1 MQAQDLLEHVRSVFV
16 RMTRYPD
23 EVVVADAD
31 LEQDLG
37 IDSVKRGEILATLRA
52 DFGLAEALKATPDEL
67 RTVARVSDFL
77 SRTLAA
83 HSDAAPR
90 ADFAEPG
97 RHANDHAEPGR
108 HANGHA
114 EPGRHANG
122 HVEPARHANG
132 HVEPAR
138 HANGHVEP
146 ARHVNGHVEP
156 ARHANGHAEPARHA
170 NGHAEPAGHASG
182 RAASDG
188 AASGAVQP
196 AGEALRIV
204 VQALADVTR
213 HPIELLVPDA
223 HLEDD
228 LGIDRRRRDEVLALL
243 RQRGALPDALAGALD
258 EARTVGGLARLLG
271 STPPAPSAQLAAAR
285 APAAPAAQRS
295 NPAPGAALAGKTVLV
310 TGSSRGLGRAI
321 AAKLGRAGARV
332 VINSFHS
339 RDDGDAVADEIR
351 GAGGD
356 AVHVWGSVANPA
368 HIDKLF
374 ETIARDVGELHHFV
388 SNASNGRFGPL
399 EQTTPEHWE
408 LAFRTNVIGYHQ
420 CAMRAARL
428 MERHGGGRIV
438 ALSSNGSSRYLEH
451 FGAMGAVKAAV
462 ESLTRALAVE
472 LAPRNVQVNCVSA
485 GPIYGHV
492 TSNYPDHE
500 RILPYW
506 ESRTPGGRLCTEE
519 DVAEAVLLLLS
530 DGARMINGATLTVD
544 GGGSLCI

>member
-1 MQAQDLLEHVRSVFV
+1 MQAHDLLEHVRSVFV

-37 IDSVKRGEILATLRA
+37 IDSVKRGEILATLRT
-52 DFGLAEALKATPDEL
+52 DFGLPDALKATPDEL
-67 RTVARVSDFL
+67 RTVASVSAFL
-77 SRTLAA
+77 SRTIAA
-83 HSDAAPR
+83 RGGAA
-90 ADFAEPG
+90 G
-97 RHANDHAEPGR
+97 
-108 HANGHA
+108 HANGHTA
-114 EPGRHANG
+114 PAAYANGHTAPAAYANGHAAPAGHANG
-122 HVEPARHANG
+122 HPA
-132 HVEPAR
+132 
-138 HANGHVEP
+138 
-146 ARHVNGHVEP
+146 
-156 ARHANGHAEPARHA
+156 
-170 NGHAEPAGHASG
+170 PAGHAH
-182 RAASDG
+182 A
-188 AASGAVQP
+188 
-196 AGEALRIV
+196 I
-204 VQALADVTR
+204 
-213 HPIELLVPDA
+213 
-223 HLEDD
+223 
-228 LGIDRRRRDEVLALL
+228 
-243 RQRGALPDALAGALD
+243 
-258 EARTVGGLARLLG
+258 
-271 STPPAPSAQLAAAR
+271 TPAR
-285 APAAPAAQRS
+285 APAAIAAQRPM
-295 NPAPGAALAGKTVLV
+295 PAPGAGLAGKTVLV

-321 AAKLGRAGARV
+321 ATKLGRAGARV
-332 VINSFHS
+332 VVNSFHS
-339 RDDGDAVADEIR
+339 RDDGEAVADEIR

-368 HIDKLF
+368 HIDRLF
-374 ETIARDVGELHHFV
+374 EDIARDVGELHHLV
-388 SNASNGRFGPL
+388 NNASNGRFGPL

-408 LAFRTNVIGYHQ
+408 LAFRTNVIGYHL
-420 CAMRAARL
+420 CALRAARL

-519 DVAEAVLLLLS
+519 DVADAVLLLLS
-530 DGARMINGATLTVD
+530 DGARMVNGATLTVD

>member
-1 MQAQDLLEHVRSVFV
+1 MQSHDLLEHVRSVFV

-52 DFGLAEALKATPDEL
+52 DFGLPDALKATPDEL
-67 RTVARVSDFL
+67 RTVASVSDFL
-77 SRTLAA
+77 TRTIAA
-83 HSDAAPR
+83 RPGAAPR
-90 ADFAEPG
+90 SGDAG
-97 RHANDHAEPGR
+97 GGGHAEAAR
-108 HANGHA
+108 HANGHGEA
-114 EPGRHANG
+114 AGHAGHANGHGEPAGYANGHGEASRHANG
-122 HVEPARHANG
+122 HVEPARYANGHVEAAGYANGHAEPAGYANGHAEPAGYANG

-138 HANGHVEP
+138 YANGHAEPAGYANGHAEP
-146 ARHVNGHVEP
+146 ARYANGHAEP
-156 ARHANGHAEPARHA
+156 AVYANGHAEPARHA
-170 NGHAEPAGHASG
+170 SGHAEPARHAGGHA
-182 RAASDG
+182 A
-188 AASGAVQP
+188 
-196 AGEALRIV
+196 
-204 VQALADVTR
+204 
-213 HPIELLVPDA
+213 
-223 HLEDD
+223 
-228 LGIDRRRRDEVLALL
+228 
-243 RQRGALPDALAGALD
+243 
-258 EARTVGGLARLLG
+258 TV
-271 STPPAPSAQLAAAR
+271 AR
-285 APAAPAAQRS
+285 APAAPAPRR
-295 NPAPGAALAGKTVLV
+295 PAPAARAALAGKTVLV

-321 AAKLGRAGARV
+321 ATKLGRAGARV
-332 VINSFHS
+332 VVNSFHS
-339 RDDGDAVADEIR
+339 RDDGEEVADEICA
-351 GAGGD
+351 AGGD
-356 AVHVWGSVANPA
+356 AVHVWGSVANVA
-368 HIDKLF
+368 HLDKLF
-374 ETIARDVGELHHFV
+374 ETIERDVGELHHFV

-420 CAMRAARL
+420 CALRAARL
-428 MERHGGGRIV
+428 MERRGGGRIV

-519 DVAEAVLLLLS
+519 DVADAVLLLLS

>member
-1 MQAQDLLEHVRSVFV
+1 MQAHDLLEHVRSVFV

-37 IDSVKRGEILATLRA
+37 IDSVKRGEILATLRT
-52 DFGLAEALKATPDEL
+52 DFGLPDALKATPDEL
-67 RTVARVSDFL
+67 RTVASVSAFL
-77 SRTLAA
+77 SRTIAA
-83 HSDAAPR
+83 RGGAA
-90 ADFAEPG
+90 G
-97 RHANDHAEPGR
+97 
-108 HANGHA
+108 HANGHTA
-114 EPGRHANG
+114 PAAYANGHTAPAAYANGHAAPAGHANG
-122 HVEPARHANG
+122 HPA
-132 HVEPAR
+132 
-138 HANGHVEP
+138 
-146 ARHVNGHVEP
+146 
-156 ARHANGHAEPARHA
+156 
-170 NGHAEPAGHASG
+170 PAGHAH
-182 RAASDG
+182 A
-188 AASGAVQP
+188 
-196 AGEALRIV
+196 I
-204 VQALADVTR
+204 
-213 HPIELLVPDA
+213 
-223 HLEDD
+223 
-228 LGIDRRRRDEVLALL
+228 
-243 RQRGALPDALAGALD
+243 
-258 EARTVGGLARLLG
+258 
-271 STPPAPSAQLAAAR
+271 TPAR
-285 APAAPAAQRS
+285 APAAIAAQRPT
-295 NPAPGAALAGKTVLV
+295 PAPVAGLAGKTVLV

-321 AAKLGRAGARV
+321 ATKLGRAGARV
-332 VINSFHS
+332 VVNSFHS
-339 RDDGDAVADEIR
+339 RDDGEAVADEIR

-368 HIDKLF
+368 HIDRLF
-374 ETIARDVGELHHFV
+374 EDIARDVGELHHLV
-388 SNASNGRFGPL
+388 NNASNGRFGPL

-408 LAFRTNVIGYHQ
+408 LAFRTNVIGYHL
-420 CAMRAARL
+420 CALRAARL

-519 DVAEAVLLLLS
+519 DVADAVLLLLS
-530 DGARMINGATLTVD
+530 DGARMVNGATLTVD

>member
-1 MQAQDLLEHVRSVFV
+1 MQSHDLLDHVRSVFV

-23 EVVVADAD
+23 AVVVADAD

-52 DFGLAEALKATPDEL
+52 DFGLPNALKAAPDEL
-67 RTVARVSDFL
+67 RTVARVSEFL
-77 SRTLAA
+77 SRTIAA
-83 HSDAAPR
+83 S
-90 ADFAEPG
+90 AEAG
-97 RHANDHAEPGR
+97 EHAHGHVETGNHANGHVEARAHANGHIEAGGHANGHVEAGGHANGHIEAGGHANGHIEAGGHANGHVEAGR

-114 EPGRHANG
+114 
-122 HVEPARHANG
+122 
-132 HVEPAR
+132 
-138 HANGHVEP
+138 
-146 ARHVNGHVEP
+146 
-156 ARHANGHAEPARHA
+156 
-170 NGHAEPAGHASG
+170 
-182 RAASDG
+182 
-188 AASGAVQP
+188 
-196 AGEALRIV
+196 GEALHVV
-204 VQALADVTR
+204 VQALADATR
-213 HPIELLVPDA
+213 HPVDLLVPDA
-223 HLEDD
+223 RLEED
-228 LGIDRRRRDEVLALL
+228 LGVDRRRRDELRALL
-243 RQRGALPDALAGALD
+243 WQRGAQPGALEVALD
-258 EARTVGGLARLLG
+258 EARTVGDLARLVE
-271 STPPAPSAQLAAAR
+271 SAPPAQVTAAR
-285 APAAPAAQRS
+285 APAASAAQRAL
-295 NPAPGAALAGKTVLV
+295 PAPGVALAGKTVLV

-332 VINSFHS
+332 VVNSFHS
-339 RDDGDAVADEIR
+339 RDDGEAVADEIR

-368 HIDKLF
+368 HIDRLF
-374 ETIARDVGELHHFV
+374 DAIARDVGELDHFV

-408 LAFRTNVIGYHQ
+408 LAFRTNVIGYHL

-506 ESRTPGGRLCTEE
+506 ESRTPGGRLCTED

-530 DGARMINGATLTVD
+530 DGARRINGATLTVD

>member
-52 DFGLAEALKATPDEL
+52 DFGLPEALKATPDEL
-67 RTVARVSDFL
+67 RTVASVSAFL
-77 SRTLAA
+77 SRTIAA
-83 HSDAAPR
+83 RGGHADGHAAAP
-90 ADFAEPG
+90 AGYANG
-97 RHANDHAEPGR
+97 HQHAAPAGYANGHEHAAPAG
-108 HANGHA
+108 HANGHQHA
-114 EPGRHANG
+114 APAGYANG
-122 HVEPARHANG
+122 HQHAAPAAYANG
-132 HVEPAR
+132 HHTPPAGY
-138 HANGHVEP
+138 ANGHHTPP
-146 ARHVNGHVEP
+146 AGY
-156 ARHANGHAEPARHA
+156 ANGHHTSPAGYA
-170 NGHAEPAGHASG
+170 NGHHTSPAGYA
-182 RAASDG
+182 DG
-188 AASGAVQP
+188 HHTSP
-196 AGEALRIV
+196 AGY
-204 VQALADVTR
+204 ADGHHTS
-213 HPIELLVPDA
+213 P
-223 HLEDD
+223 
-228 LGIDRRRRDEVLALL
+228 
-243 RQRGALPDALAGALD
+243 AGYANGP
-258 EARTVGGLARLLG
+258 AI
-271 STPPAPSAQLAAAR
+271 TPAR
-285 APAAPAAQRS
+285 APAALAAQRPT
-295 NPAPGAALAGKTVLV
+295 PALGAALAGKTVLV

-321 AAKLGRAGARV
+321 ATKLGRAGARV
-332 VINSFHS
+332 VVNSFHS
-339 RDDGDAVADEIR
+339 RDDGEAIADEIR

-368 HIDKLF
+368 HIDRLF
-374 ETIARDVGELHHFV
+374 EEIARDVGELHHFV

-408 LAFRTNVIGYHQ
+408 LAFRTNVIGYHL
-420 CAMRAARL
+420 CALRAARL

-519 DVAEAVLLLLS
+519 DVADAVLLLLS
-530 DGARMINGATLTVD
+530 DGARRINGATLTVD

>member
-1 MQAQDLLEHVRSVFV
+1 MQSHDLLEHVRSVFV

-52 DFGLAEALKATPDEL
+52 DFGLPDALKATPDEL
-67 RTVARVSDFL
+67 RTVASVSDFL
-77 SRTLAA
+77 SRTIAA
-83 HSDAAPR
+83 RPDAAPR
-90 ADFAEPG
+90 SGDAG
-97 RHANDHAEPGR
+97 GGGHAEVGR
-108 HANGHA
+108 HANGHGEA
-114 EPGRHANG
+114 ARHAGYANG
-122 HVEPARHANG
+122 HGEAVGYANG
-132 HVEPAR
+132 HAEAPR
-138 HANGHVEP
+138 YANGHAEP
-146 ARHVNGHVEP
+146 VDYANGHAE
-156 ARHANGHAEPARHA
+156 ASRHANGHAAA
-170 NGHAEPAGHASG
+170 AGHASG
-182 RAASDG
+182 H
-188 AASGAVQP
+188 AV
-196 AGEALRIV
+196 
-204 VQALADVTR
+204 T
-213 HPIELLVPDA
+213 
-223 HLEDD
+223 
-228 LGIDRRRRDEVLALL
+228 
-243 RQRGALPDALAGALD
+243 
-258 EARTVGGLARLLG
+258 
-271 STPPAPSAQLAAAR
+271 AAR
-285 APAAPAAQRS
+285 APAAPAPRR
-295 NPAPGAALAGKTVLV
+295 PAPAARAALAGKTVLV

-321 AAKLGRAGARV
+321 ATKLGRAGARV
-332 VINSFHS
+332 VVNSFHS
-339 RDDGDAVADEIR
+339 RDDGEEVADEICA
-351 GAGGD
+351 AGGD
-356 AVHVWGSVANPA
+356 AVHVWGSVANVA

-374 ETIARDVGELHHFV
+374 ETIERDVGELHHFV

-420 CAMRAARL
+420 CALRAARL
-428 MERHGGGRIV
+428 MERRGGGRIV
-438 ALSSNGSSRYLEH
+438 ALSSNGSARYLEH

-519 DVAEAVLLLLS
+519 DVADAVLLLLS

>member
-1 MQAQDLLEHVRSVFV
+1 MQAHDLLEQVRSVFV

-52 DFGLAEALKATPDEL
+52 DFGLPEALKATPDEL
-67 RTVARVSDFL
+67 RTVASVSAFL
-77 SRTLAA
+77 ARTIAA
-83 HSDAAPR
+83 R
-90 ADFAEPG
+90 ADG
-97 RHANDHAEPGR
+97 G
-108 HANGHA
+108 
-114 EPGRHANG
+114 
-122 HVEPARHANG
+122 
-132 HVEPAR
+132 
-138 HANGHVEP
+138 
-146 ARHVNGHVEP
+146 
-156 ARHANGHAEPARHA
+156 RHA
-170 NGHAEPAGHASG
+170 NGHAEPAGYANGHAEPAGYANGHAEPAGYANGHAEPARYSNG
-182 RAASDG
+182 HA
-188 AASGAVQP
+188 QP
-196 AGEALRIV
+196 AGYANGHAE
-204 VQALADVTR
+204 
-213 HPIELLVPDA
+213 P
-223 HLEDD
+223 
-228 LGIDRRRRDEVLALL
+228 
-243 RQRGALPDALAGALD
+243 
-258 EARTVGGLARLLG
+258 ARYTSGHAV
-271 STPPAPSAQLAAAR
+271 
-285 APAAPAAQRS
+285 APAALAAQRPT
-295 NPAPGAALAGKTVLV
+295 PAPAAALAGKTILV

-321 AAKLGRAGARV
+321 ATRLGRAGARV
-332 VINSFHS
+332 VVNSFHS
-339 RDDGDAVADEIR
+339 RDDGEAVADEIR

-368 HIDKLF
+368 HVDRLF
-374 ETIARDVGELHHFV
+374 DEIARDVGGLHHFV

-408 LAFRTNVIGYHQ
+408 LAFRTNVIGYHL
-420 CAMRAARL
+420 CALRAARL

-519 DVAEAVLLLLS
+519 DVADAVLLLLS

>member
-1 MQAQDLLEHVRSVFV
+1 MQSHDLLEHVRSVFV

-52 DFGLAEALKATPDEL
+52 DFGLPDALKATPDEL
-67 RTVARVSDFL
+67 RTVASVSDFL
-77 SRTLAA
+77 SRTIAA
-83 HSDAAPR
+83 RPGAAPR
-90 ADFAEPG
+90 SGDAGGGGHAEAA
-97 RHANDHAEPGR
+97 RHANGHGEASRHANGHAEASR

-114 EPGRHANG
+114 EPASYANGHAEAPRYANGHAEASRHANG
-122 HVEPARHANG
+122 HAEPASYANG
-132 HVEPAR
+132 HL
-138 HANGHVEP
+138 
-146 ARHVNGHVEP
+146 EP
-156 ARHANGHAEPARHA
+156 ARHANGHAAA
-170 NGHAEPAGHASG
+170 AGHASG
-182 RAASDG
+182 H
-188 AASGAVQP
+188 AV
-196 AGEALRIV
+196 
-204 VQALADVTR
+204 
-213 HPIELLVPDA
+213 
-223 HLEDD
+223 
-228 LGIDRRRRDEVLALL
+228 
-243 RQRGALPDALAGALD
+243 
-258 EARTVGGLARLLG
+258 
-271 STPPAPSAQLAAAR
+271 AAAR
-285 APAAPAAQRS
+285 APAAPASRR
-295 NPAPGAALAGKTVLV
+295 PAPAARAALAGKTVLV

-321 AAKLGRAGARV
+321 ATKLGRAGARV
-332 VINSFHS
+332 VVNSFHS
-339 RDDGDAVADEIR
+339 RDDGEEVADEICA
-351 GAGGD
+351 AGGD
-356 AVHVWGSVANPA
+356 AVHVWGSVANVA
-368 HIDKLF
+368 HIEKLF
-374 ETIARDVGELHHFV
+374 ETIERDVGELHHFV

-420 CAMRAARL
+420 CALRAARL
-428 MERHGGGRIV
+428 MERRGGGRIV

-519 DVAEAVLLLLS
+519 DVADAVLLLLS

>member
-1 MQAQDLLEHVRSVFV
+1 MQSHDLLEHVRSVFV

-52 DFGLAEALKATPDEL
+52 DFGLPDALKATPDEL
-67 RTVARVSDFL
+67 RTVASVSDFL
-77 SRTLAA
+77 SRTIAA
-83 HSDAAPR
+83 RPGAVPRSGDAGGGGH
-90 ADFAEPG
+90 AEAA
-97 RHANDHAEPGR
+97 RHASGHGEADRHAGY
-108 HANGHA
+108 ANGHGEA
-114 EPGRHANG
+114 AGY
-122 HVEPARHANG
+122 
-132 HVEPAR
+132 
-138 HANGHVEP
+138 
-146 ARHVNGHVEP
+146 
-156 ARHANGHAEPARHA
+156 ANGHAEPARHA
-170 NGHAEPAGHASG
+170 SGHAEPAGYANGHAEAPRYANGHAEASRHANGHLEPARQANGHAAAAGHASG
-182 RAASDG
+182 H
-188 AASGAVQP
+188 AV
-196 AGEALRIV
+196 
-204 VQALADVTR
+204 
-213 HPIELLVPDA
+213 
-223 HLEDD
+223 
-228 LGIDRRRRDEVLALL
+228 
-243 RQRGALPDALAGALD
+243 
-258 EARTVGGLARLLG
+258 
-271 STPPAPSAQLAAAR
+271 AAAR
-285 APAAPAAQRS
+285 APAAPAPRR
-295 NPAPGAALAGKTVLV
+295 PAPAARAALAGKTVLV

-321 AAKLGRAGARV
+321 ATKLGRAGARV
-332 VINSFHS
+332 VVNSFHS
-339 RDDGDAVADEIR
+339 RDDGEEVADEICA
-351 GAGGD
+351 AGGD
-356 AVHVWGSVANPA
+356 AVHVWGSVANVA
-368 HIDKLF
+368 HIEKLF
-374 ETIARDVGELHHFV
+374 ETIERDVGELHHFV

-420 CAMRAARL
+420 CALRAARL
-428 MERHGGGRIV
+428 MERRGGGRIV

-519 DVAEAVLLLLS
+519 DVADAVLLLLS

>member
-52 DFGLAEALKATPDEL
+52 DFGLSEALKAKPDEL

-83 HSDAAPR
+83 HSDAAPW
-90 ADFAEPG
+90 ADVAGGG
-97 RHANDHAEPGR
+97 RHGNGHAGLAG

-114 EPGRHANG
+114 GLAG
-122 HVEPARHANG
+122 
-132 HVEPAR
+132 
-138 HANGHVEP
+138 
-146 ARHVNGHVEP
+146 
-156 ARHANGHAEPARHA
+156 HANGHAQPAGHV
-170 NGHAEPAGHASG
+170 NGHAAG
-182 RAASDG
+182 DG
-188 AASGAVQP
+188 AASSAAQP
-196 AGEALRIV
+196 AGLTARPSPESAGEALRVV

-213 HPIELLVPDA
+213 HPVELLVPDA
-223 HLEDD
+223 RLEED
-228 LGIDRRRRDEVLALL
+228 LGIDRRRRDEVHALL

-271 STPPAPSAQLAAAR
+271 ATPPAPPAQVAAAR
-285 APAAPAAQRS
+285 APAAPVAQRA
-295 NPAPGAALAGKTVLV
+295 NPAPLAALAGKTVLV

-321 AAKLGRAGARV
+321 ATQLGRAGARV

-368 HIDKLF
+368 HVDKLF
-374 ETIARDVGELHHFV
+374 EAIAREVGELHHFV

-462 ESLTRALAVE
+462 ESLSRALAVE
-472 LAPRNVQVNCVSA
+472 LAPRNVQVNCISA

>member
-1 MQAQDLLEHVRSVFV
+1 MQSHDLLDHVRSVFV

-52 DFGLAEALKATPDEL
+52 DFGLPNALKAAPDEL
-67 RTVARVSDFL
+67 RTVARVSEFL
-77 SRTLAA
+77 SRTIAA
-83 HSDAAPR
+83 S
-90 ADFAEPG
+90 AEAG
-97 RHANDHAEPGR
+97 EHAKGHVETGN
-108 HANGHA
+108 HANGHVEAGAHADGHVEA
-114 EPGRHANG
+114 EGRANGHVEAAKHANGHVDAGRHANG
-122 HVEPARHANG
+122 HVEGGRY
-132 HVEPAR
+132 
-138 HANGHVEP
+138 
-146 ARHVNGHVEP
+146 
-156 ARHANGHAEPARHA
+156 ANGHA
-170 NGHAEPAGHASG
+170 
-182 RAASDG
+182 
-188 AASGAVQP
+188 
-196 AGEALRIV
+196 GESLHVV
-204 VQALADVTR
+204 VQALADATR
-213 HPIELLVPDA
+213 HPVDLLVPDA
-223 HLEDD
+223 RLEED
-228 LGIDRRRRDEVLALL
+228 LGVDRRRRDELRALL
-243 RQRGALPDALAGALD
+243 WQRGAQPGVLEVALD
-258 EARTVGGLARLLG
+258 EARTVGDLARLVE
-271 STPPAPSAQLAAAR
+271 SAPPAQVAAAR
-285 APAAPAAQRS
+285 APAAPAAPAAQRAL
-295 NPAPGAALAGKTVLV
+295 PAPGVALAGKTVLV

-332 VINSFHS
+332 VVNSFHS
-339 RDDGDAVADEIR
+339 RDDGETVADEIR

-368 HIDKLF
+368 HIDRLF
-374 ETIARDVGELHHFV
+374 DAIARDVGELDHFV

-408 LAFRTNVIGYHQ
+408 LAFRTNVIGYHL

-428 MERHGGGRIV
+428 MERNGGGRIV

-472 LAPRNVQVNCVSA
+472 LAPRNVQVNCISA

-506 ESRTPGGRLCTEE
+506 ESRTPGGRLCTED

-530 DGARMINGATLTVD
+530 DGARRINGATLTVD

>member
-23 EVVVADAD
+23 EVVVPDAD

-52 DFGLAEALKATPDEL
+52 DFGLSDALKATPDEL

-77 SRTLAA
+77 SRTLTAR
-83 HSDAAPR
+83 SDVAPW
-90 ADFAEPG
+90 ADVAG
-97 RHANDHAEPGR
+97 GGW

-114 EPGRHANG
+114 EPAGQVGGHA
-122 HVEPARHANG
+122 EPAG
-132 HVEPAR
+132 QV
-138 HANGHVEP
+138 G
-146 ARHVNGHVEP
+146 
-156 ARHANGHAEPARHA
+156 GHAEPARHA
-170 NGHAEPAGHASG
+170 NGHAEPAGRASG
-182 RAASDG
+182 HAAPASGPAASNG
-188 AASGAVQP
+188 AASAAAA
-196 AGEALRIV
+196 AGEALRAV
-204 VQALADVTR
+204 VEALADATR
-213 HPIELLVPDA
+213 HPAELLVPDA
-223 HLEDD
+223 RLEED
-228 LGIDRRRRDEVLALL
+228 LGIDRRRRDEVRALL
-243 RQRGALPDALAGALD
+243 RQRGALPDGLAGALD
-258 EARTVGGLARLLG
+258 EARTVGDLARLLG
-271 STPPAPSAQLAAAR
+271 APPPAQAAAAR
-285 APAAPAAQRS
+285 APAAPAAQRAT
-295 NPAPGAALAGKTVLV
+295 PAPGASLAGKTILV

-332 VINSFHS
+332 VVNSFHS

-368 HIDKLF
+368 HVDKLF
-374 ETIARDVGELHHFV
+374 EAIARDVGELHHFV

-420 CAMRAARL
+420 CALRAARL

-519 DVAEAVLLLLS
+519 DVADAVLLLLS

>member
-1 MQAQDLLEHVRSVFV
+1 MQSHDLLDHVRSVFV

-52 DFGLAEALKATPDEL
+52 DFGLPNALKAAPDEL
-67 RTVARVSDFL
+67 RTVARVSELL
-77 SRTLAA
+77 SRTIAA
-83 HSDAAPR
+83 S
-90 ADFAEPG
+90 AEAG
-97 RHANDHAEPGR
+97 EHAKGHVETGS
-108 HANGHA
+108 HANGHVEAGAHAKGHVETGSHANGHVEAGAHANGHVEA
-114 EPGRHANG
+114 EGRANGHVGAAKHANGHVEAGGHANGHVEAGRHANG
-122 HVEPARHANG
+122 HVEAG
-132 HVEPAR
+132 
-138 HANGHVEP
+138 
-146 ARHVNGHVEP
+146 
-156 ARHANGHAEPARHA
+156 RHANGHA
-170 NGHAEPAGHASG
+170 
-182 RAASDG
+182 
-188 AASGAVQP
+188 
-196 AGEALRIV
+196 GEALHVV
-204 VQALADVTR
+204 VQALADATR
-213 HPIELLVPDA
+213 HPVDLLVPDA
-223 HLEDD
+223 RLEED
-228 LGIDRRRRDEVLALL
+228 LGVDRRRRDELRALL
-243 RQRGALPDALAGALD
+243 WQRGAQPGALEVALD
-258 EARTVGGLARLLG
+258 EARTVGDLARLVE
-271 STPPAPSAQLAAAR
+271 SAPPAQVTAAR
-285 APAAPAAQRS
+285 APAASAAQRAL
-295 NPAPGAALAGKTVLV
+295 PAPGVALAGKTVLV

-332 VINSFHS
+332 VVNSFHS
-339 RDDGDAVADEIR
+339 RDDGEAVADEIR

-368 HIDKLF
+368 HIDRLF
-374 ETIARDVGELHHFV
+374 DAIARDVGELDHFV

-408 LAFRTNVIGYHQ
+408 LAFRTNVIGYHL

-506 ESRTPGGRLCTEE
+506 ESRTPGGRLCTED

-530 DGARMINGATLTVD
+530 DGARRINGATLTVD
-544 GGGSLCI
+544 GGGSLCV

>member
-23 EVVVADAD
+23 EVVVPDAD

-52 DFGLAEALKATPDEL
+52 DFGLSDALKATPDEL

-77 SRTLAA
+77 SRTLTAR
-83 HSDAAPR
+83 SDVAPW
-90 ADFAEPG
+90 ADVAG
-97 RHANDHAEPGR
+97 G
-108 HANGHA
+108 GW
-114 EPGRHANG
+114 
-122 HVEPARHANG
+122 
-132 HVEPAR
+132 
-138 HANGHVEP
+138 
-146 ARHVNGHVEP
+146 
-156 ARHANGHAEPARHA
+156 HA
-170 NGHAEPAGHASG
+170 NGHAEPAGQVGGHVEPAGWANGHAEPAGQVGGLAEPVERAKGYAEPAGQVGGHAEPAERASG
-182 RAASDG
+182 HAAPVGRANGHAAPASGSTASNG
-188 AASGAVQP
+188 AASAAA
-196 AGEALRIV
+196 AGEALRAV
-204 VQALADVTR
+204 VQALADATR
-213 HPIELLVPDA
+213 HPAELLVPEA
-223 HLEDD
+223 RLEED
-228 LGIDRRRRDEVLALL
+228 LGIDRRRRDEVRALL
-243 RQRGALPDALAGALD
+243 RQRGALPDGLAGALD
-258 EARTVGGLARLLG
+258 EARTVGDLARLLG
-271 STPPAPSAQLAAAR
+271 APPPAQAAAAR
-285 APAAPAAQRS
+285 APAAPAARRAT
-295 NPAPGAALAGKTVLV
+295 PAPGAALAGKTILV

-321 AAKLGRAGARV
+321 ATKLGRAGARV
-332 VINSFHS
+332 VVNSFHS

-368 HIDKLF
+368 HVDKLF
-374 ETIARDVGELHHFV
+374 EAIARDVGELHHFV

-420 CAMRAARL
+420 CALRAARL
-428 MERHGGGRIV
+428 MERRGGGRIV

-519 DVAEAVLLLLS
+519 DVADAVLLLLS

>member
-1 MQAQDLLEHVRSVFV
+1 MQSHDLLEHVRSVFV

-52 DFGLAEALKATPDEL
+52 DFGLPDALKATPDEL
-67 RTVARVSDFL
+67 RTVASVSDFL
-77 SRTLAA
+77 SRTIAA
-83 HSDAAPR
+83 RPGAAPR
-90 ADFAEPG
+90 NGDAGGGGHANGHAEAA
-97 RHANDHAEPGR
+97 RHAGYANGHAEPAR

-114 EPGRHANG
+114 
-122 HVEPARHANG
+122 EPARHANG

-138 HANGHVEP
+138 HANGHAEP
-146 ARHVNGHVEP
+146 AGYASGHVEP
-156 ARHANGHAEPARHA
+156 ARHANGHAEPAGYANGHVEPARHA
-170 NGHAEPAGHASG
+170 NGHASAASHANGHA
-182 RAASDG
+182 AT
-188 AASGAVQP
+188 V
-196 AGEALRIV
+196 
-204 VQALADVTR
+204 
-213 HPIELLVPDA
+213 
-223 HLEDD
+223 
-228 LGIDRRRRDEVLALL
+228 
-243 RQRGALPDALAGALD
+243 
-258 EARTVGGLARLLG
+258 ART
-271 STPPAPSAQLAAAR
+271 
-285 APAAPAAQRS
+285 PAAPAPRR
-295 NPAPGAALAGKTVLV
+295 PAPAARAALAGKTVLV

-321 AAKLGRAGARV
+321 ATKLGRAGARV
-332 VINSFHS
+332 VVNSFHS
-339 RDDGDAVADEIR
+339 RDDGEAVADEICA
-351 GAGGD
+351 AGGD
-356 AVHVWGSVANPA
+356 AVHVWGSVANVA

-374 ETIARDVGELHHFV
+374 ETIERDVGELHHFV

-420 CAMRAARL
+420 CALRAARL
-428 MERHGGGRIV
+428 MERRGGGRIV
-438 ALSSNGSSRYLEH
+438 ALSSNGSARYLEH

-462 ESLTRALAVE
+462 ESLTRGLAVE

-519 DVAEAVLLLLS
+519 DVADAVLLLLS

>member
-1 MQAQDLLEHVRSVFV
+1 MQSHDLLEHVRSVFV

-52 DFGLAEALKATPDEL
+52 DFGLPDALKATPDEL
-67 RTVARVSDFL
+67 RTVASVSDFL
-77 SRTLAA
+77 SRTISARPG
-83 HSDAAPR
+83 AAPR
-90 ADFAEPG
+90 NGDAGGGGRAEAAG
-97 RHANDHAEPGR
+97 HANGHGEAARHAGYANGHGEAAGYANGHVEPAR
-108 HANGHA
+108 YANGHA
-114 EPGRHANG
+114 EPARYANG
-122 HVEPARHANG
+122 HVEPARHS
-132 HVEPAR
+132 
-138 HANGHVEP
+138 
-146 ARHVNGHVEP
+146 
-156 ARHANGHAEPARHA
+156 NGHAEPARYA
-170 NGHAEPAGHASG
+170 NGHAESA
-182 RAASDG
+182 
-188 AASGAVQP
+188 
-196 AGEALRIV
+196 
-204 VQALADVTR
+204 R
-213 HPIELLVPDA
+213 H
-223 HLEDD
+223 
-228 LGIDRRRRDEVLALL
+228 
-243 RQRGALPDALAGALD
+243 
-258 EARTVGGLARLLG
+258 
-271 STPPAPSAQLAAAR
+271 
-285 APAAPAAQRS
+285 APAAR
-295 NPAPGAALAGKTVLV
+295 AALAGKTVLV

-321 AAKLGRAGARV
+321 ATKLGRAGARV
-332 VINSFHS
+332 VVNSFHS
-339 RDDGDAVADEIR
+339 RDDGEAVADEICA
-351 GAGGD
+351 AGGD
-356 AVHVWGSVANPA
+356 AVHVWGSVANVA

-374 ETIARDVGELHHFV
+374 ETIERDVGELHHFV

-420 CAMRAARL
+420 CALRAARL
-428 MERHGGGRIV
+428 MERRGGGRIV

-492 TSNYPDHE
+492 TSNYPDHD

-519 DVAEAVLLLLS
+519 DVADAVLLLLS

>member
-23 EVVVADAD
+23 EVVVPDAD

-52 DFGLAEALKATPDEL
+52 DFGLSDALKATPDEL
-67 RTVARVSDFL
+67 RTVARVSDLL
-77 SRTLAA
+77 SRTLTAR
-83 HSDAAPR
+83 SDVAPW
-90 ADFAEPG
+90 ADVAG
-97 RHANDHAEPGR
+97 G
-108 HANGHA
+108 GW
-114 EPGRHANG
+114 HANG
-122 HVEPARHANG
+122 HVEPAGQIGG
-132 HVEPAR
+132 HVEPAGR
-138 HANGHVEP
+138 
-146 ARHVNGHVEP
+146 
-156 ARHANGHAEPARHA
+156 A
-170 NGHAEPAGHASG
+170 NGHAEPAGQVGGLAEPAGRANGHAEPAGQVGGLAEPAGRANRHAEPASG
-182 RAASDG
+182 STASNG
-188 AASGAVQP
+188 AASAVA
-196 AGEALRIV
+196 AGEALRAV
-204 VQALADVTR
+204 VQALSDATR
-213 HPIELLVPDA
+213 HPAELLVPDA
-223 HLEDD
+223 RLEED
-228 LGIDRRRRDEVLALL
+228 LGIDRRRRDEVRTLL
-243 RQRGALPDALAGALD
+243 RQRGALPDGLAGALD
-258 EARTVGGLARLLG
+258 EARTVGDLARLLG
-271 STPPAPSAQLAAAR
+271 APPPAQAASAR
-285 APAAPAAQRS
+285 APAAPAARRAT
-295 NPAPGAALAGKTVLV
+295 PAPGAALAGKTILV

-321 AAKLGRAGARV
+321 ATKLGRAGARV
-332 VINSFHS
+332 VVNSFHS

-368 HIDKLF
+368 HVDKLF
-374 ETIARDVGELHHFV
+374 EAIARDVGELHHFV

-420 CAMRAARL
+420 CALRAARL

-519 DVAEAVLLLLS
+519 DVANAVLLLLS

>member
-23 EVVVADAD
+23 EVVVPDAD

-52 DFGLAEALKATPDEL
+52 DFGLSDALKAAPDEL

-83 HSDAAPR
+83 RSDAAPW
-90 ADFAEPG
+90 ADVAG
-97 RHANDHAEPGR
+97 G
-108 HANGHA
+108 GW
-114 EPGRHANG
+114 
-122 HVEPARHANG
+122 
-132 HVEPAR
+132 
-138 HANGHVEP
+138 
-146 ARHVNGHVEP
+146 
-156 ARHANGHAEPARHA
+156 HA
-170 NGHAEPAGHASG
+170 NGHAEPAGQVGGLAEPAGWANGHAEPAGQVGGLAEPAGWANGHAEPAGQVGGLAEPAGRANGHAAPASG
-182 RAASDG
+182 PTASNG
-188 AASGAVQP
+188 AASAA
-196 AGEALRIV
+196 AGEALHAV
-204 VQALADVTR
+204 VEALADATR
-213 HPIELLVPDA
+213 HPVELLVADA
-223 HLEDD
+223 RLEED
-228 LGIDRRRRDEVLALL
+228 LGIDRRRRDEVRALL
-243 RQRGALPDALAGALD
+243 RRRGALPDGLAGALD
-258 EARTVGGLARLLG
+258 QARTVGDLARLLG
-271 STPPAPSAQLAAAR
+271 GAPPAPAVAAR
-285 APAAPAAQRS
+285 APAAPAARRAA
-295 NPAPGAALAGKTVLV
+295 PAPEAALAGKTILV

-321 AAKLGRAGARV
+321 ATKLGRAGARV
-332 VINSFHS
+332 VVNSFHS

-368 HIDKLF
+368 HVDKLF
-374 ETIARDVGELHHFV
+374 EAIARDVGELHHFV

-420 CAMRAARL
+420 CALRAARL

-472 LAPRNVQVNCVSA
+472 LAPRHVQVNCVSA

-519 DVAEAVLLLLS
+519 DVADAVLLLLS

>member
-23 EVVVADAD
+23 EVVVPDAD

-52 DFGLAEALKATPDEL
+52 DFGLSDALKATPDEL

-77 SRTLAA
+77 SRTLTAR
-83 HSDAAPR
+83 SDVAPW
-90 ADFAEPG
+90 ADVAG
-97 RHANDHAEPGR
+97 G
-108 HANGHA
+108 GW
-114 EPGRHANG
+114 HANG
-122 HVEPARHANG
+122 HVEPGGR
-132 HVEPAR
+132 
-138 HANGHVEP
+138 
-146 ARHVNGHVEP
+146 
-156 ARHANGHAEPARHA
+156 A
-170 NGHAEPAGHASG
+170 NGHAEPAGQVGGHAEPAGWANGHAEPAGQVGGHAEPAGRANGHAEPAGQVGGHAEPAGRADRHAAPASG
-182 RAASDG
+182 PTTSNG
-188 AASGAVQP
+188 AASAAARP
-196 AGEALRIV
+196 AAAGEALRAV
-204 VQALADVTR
+204 VEALADATR
-213 HPIELLVPDA
+213 HPADLLVPDA
-223 HLEDD
+223 RLEED
-228 LGIDRRRRDEVLALL
+228 LGIDRRRRDEVRALL
-243 RQRGALPDALAGALD
+243 RRRGALPDGLAGALD
-258 EARTVGGLARLLG
+258 EARTVGDLARLLG
-271 STPPAPSAQLAAAR
+271 APPPAQAAAAR
-285 APAAPAAQRS
+285 APAAPAAERAT
-295 NPAPGAALAGKTVLV
+295 PAPGAALAGKTILV

-332 VINSFHS
+332 VVNSFHS

-368 HIDKLF
+368 HVDKLF
-374 ETIARDVGELHHFV
+374 EAIARDVGELHHFV

-420 CAMRAARL
+420 CALRAARL

-519 DVAEAVLLLLS
+519 DVADAVLLLLS
-530 DGARMINGATLTVD
+530 DGARRINGATLTVD
-544 GGGSLCI
+544 GGGSLCV

>member
-1 MQAQDLLEHVRSVFV
+1 MALNEHEVSTMQAHDLLEQVRSVFV

-52 DFGLAEALKATPDEL
+52 DFGLPEALKATPDEL
-67 RTVARVSDFL
+67 RTVASVSAFL
-77 SRTLAA
+77 ARTIAA
-83 HSDAAPR
+83 RAGAAPR
-90 ADFAEPG
+90 GGGADG
-97 RHANDHAEPGR
+97 G
-108 HANGHA
+108 
-114 EPGRHANG
+114 
-122 HVEPARHANG
+122 
-132 HVEPAR
+132 
-138 HANGHVEP
+138 
-146 ARHVNGHVEP
+146 
-156 ARHANGHAEPARHA
+156 RHA
-170 NGHAEPAGHASG
+170 NGHAEPAGYANGHAEPAG
-182 RAASDG
+182 YANGHA
-188 AASGAVQP
+188 QP
-196 AGEALRIV
+196 AGYPNGHAE
-204 VQALADVTR
+204 
-213 HPIELLVPDA
+213 P
-223 HLEDD
+223 
-228 LGIDRRRRDEVLALL
+228 
-243 RQRGALPDALAGALD
+243 AGYANGHA
-258 EARTVGGLARLLG
+258 EPAGYANGHAQPAGYPNGHAEPARYTNGHAV
-271 STPPAPSAQLAAAR
+271 APAR
-285 APAAPAAQRS
+285 APAALAVRRRTPGPA
-295 NPAPGAALAGKTVLV
+295 AALAGKTVLV

-321 AAKLGRAGARV
+321 ATKLGQAGARV
-332 VINSFHS
+332 VVNSFHS
-339 RDDGDAVADEIR
+339 RDDGEAVADEIR

-368 HIDKLF
+368 HIDRLF
-374 ETIARDVGELHHFV
+374 EEIARDVGELHHFV

-408 LAFRTNVIGYHQ
+408 LAFRTNVIGYHL
-420 CAMRAARL
+420 CALRAARL

-438 ALSSNGSSRYLEH
+438 AVSSNGSSRYLEH

-519 DVAEAVLLLLS
+519 DVADAVLLLLS
-530 DGARMINGATLTVD
+530 DGARGINGATLTVD

>member
-1 MQAQDLLEHVRSVFV
+1 MQSHDLLEHVRSVFV

-52 DFGLAEALKATPDEL
+52 DFGLPDALKATPDEL
-67 RTVARVSDFL
+67 RTVASVSDFL
-77 SRTLAA
+77 SRTIAA
-83 HSDAAPR
+83 RPGAAPR
-90 ADFAEPG
+90 NGDAGGGGHAEAA
-97 RHANDHAEPGR
+97 RHANGHGEAARHAGHANGHGEAAGYANGHAEAAR
-108 HANGHA
+108 HANGHVEPAGYANGHA
-114 EPGRHANG
+114 EPAGYANGHVAPARHANGHVAAAGYANGHAEPSGYANGHVEPAGYANG

-132 HVEPAR
+132 HA
-138 HANGHVEP
+138 AAAGYTNGH
-146 ARHVNGHVEP
+146 AAAAGY
-156 ARHANGHAEPARHA
+156 ANGHAAT
-170 NGHAEPAGHASG
+170 
-182 RAASDG
+182 AA
-188 AASGAVQP
+188 
-196 AGEALRIV
+196 
-204 VQALADVTR
+204 
-213 HPIELLVPDA
+213 
-223 HLEDD
+223 
-228 LGIDRRRRDEVLALL
+228 
-243 RQRGALPDALAGALD
+243 
-258 EARTVGGLARLLG
+258 
-271 STPPAPSAQLAAAR
+271 PAPR
-285 APAAPAAQRS
+285 RPAPAAR
-295 NPAPGAALAGKTVLV
+295 AALAGKTVLV

-321 AAKLGRAGARV
+321 ATKLGRAGARV
-332 VINSFHS
+332 VVNSFHS
-339 RDDGDAVADEIR
+339 RDDGEAVADEICA
-351 GAGGD
+351 AGGD
-356 AVHVWGSVANPA
+356 AVHVWGSVANVA
-368 HIDKLF
+368 HLDKLF
-374 ETIARDVGELHHFV
+374 ETIERDVGELHHFV

-420 CAMRAARL
+420 CALRAARL
-428 MERHGGGRIV
+428 MERRGGGRIV

-519 DVAEAVLLLLS
+519 DVADAVLLLLS

>member
-1 MQAQDLLEHVRSVFV
+1 MKFTNHEVSTMQAHDLLEHVRSVFV

-37 IDSVKRGEILATLRA
+37 IDSVKRGEILATLRT
-52 DFGLAEALKATPDEL
+52 DFGLPDALKATPDEL
-67 RTVARVSDFL
+67 RTVASVSAFL
-77 SRTLAA
+77 SRTIAA
-83 HSDAAPR
+83 RGGAA
-90 ADFAEPG
+90 G
-97 RHANDHAEPGR
+97 
-108 HANGHA
+108 HANGHTA
-114 EPGRHANG
+114 PAAYANGHTAPAAYANGHAAPAGHANG
-122 HVEPARHANG
+122 HPA
-132 HVEPAR
+132 
-138 HANGHVEP
+138 
-146 ARHVNGHVEP
+146 
-156 ARHANGHAEPARHA
+156 
-170 NGHAEPAGHASG
+170 PAGHAH
-182 RAASDG
+182 A
-188 AASGAVQP
+188 
-196 AGEALRIV
+196 I
-204 VQALADVTR
+204 
-213 HPIELLVPDA
+213 
-223 HLEDD
+223 
-228 LGIDRRRRDEVLALL
+228 
-243 RQRGALPDALAGALD
+243 
-258 EARTVGGLARLLG
+258 
-271 STPPAPSAQLAAAR
+271 TPAR
-285 APAAPAAQRS
+285 APAAIAAQRPT
-295 NPAPGAALAGKTVLV
+295 PAPVAGLAGKTVLV

-321 AAKLGRAGARV
+321 ATKLGRAGARV
-332 VINSFHS
+332 VVNSFHS
-339 RDDGDAVADEIR
+339 RDDGEAVADEIR

-368 HIDKLF
+368 HIDRLF
-374 ETIARDVGELHHFV
+374 EDIARDVGELHHLV
-388 SNASNGRFGPL
+388 NNASNGRFGPL

-408 LAFRTNVIGYHQ
+408 LAFRTNVIGYHL
-420 CAMRAARL
+420 CALRAARL

-519 DVAEAVLLLLS
+519 DVADAVLLLLS
-530 DGARMINGATLTVD
+530 DGARMVNGATLTVD

>member
-1 MQAQDLLEHVRSVFV
+1 MQAHDLLEQVRSVFV

-52 DFGLAEALKATPDEL
+52 DFGLPDALKATPDEL
-67 RTVARVSDFL
+67 RTVASVSAFL
-77 SRTLAA
+77 ARTIAA
-83 HSDAAPR
+83 R
-90 ADFAEPG
+90 ADG
-97 RHANDHAEPGR
+97 G
-108 HANGHA
+108 
-114 EPGRHANG
+114 
-122 HVEPARHANG
+122 
-132 HVEPAR
+132 
-138 HANGHVEP
+138 
-146 ARHVNGHVEP
+146 
-156 ARHANGHAEPARHA
+156 RHA
-170 NGHAEPAGHASG
+170 NGHAEPAGYANGHA
-182 RAASDG
+182 
-188 AASGAVQP
+188 QP
-196 AGEALRIV
+196 AGYANGHA
-204 VQALADVTR
+204 Q
-213 HPIELLVPDA
+213 P
-223 HLEDD
+223 
-228 LGIDRRRRDEVLALL
+228 
-243 RQRGALPDALAGALD
+243 AGYANGHA
-258 EARTVGGLARLLG
+258 EPAGYANGHAEPAGYANGHAQPAGYANGHAEPARYTNGHA
-271 STPPAPSAQLAAAR
+271 
-285 APAAPAAQRS
+285 AAPAALAVQRPT
-295 NPAPGAALAGKTVLV
+295 PAPAAALAGKTVLV

-321 AAKLGRAGARV
+321 ATKLGQAGARV
-332 VINSFHS
+332 VVNSFHS
-339 RDDGDAVADEIR
+339 RDDGEAVADEIR

-368 HIDKLF
+368 HIDRLF
-374 ETIARDVGELHHFV
+374 EEIARDVGELHHFV

-408 LAFRTNVIGYHQ
+408 LAFRTNVIGYHL
-420 CAMRAARL
+420 CALRAARL
-428 MERHGGGRIV
+428 MERQGGGRIV

-519 DVAEAVLLLLS
+519 DVADAVLLLLS
-530 DGARMINGATLTVD
+530 DGARRITGATLTVD

>member
-1 MQAQDLLEHVRSVFV
+1 MQSHDLLEHVRSVFV

-52 DFGLAEALKATPDEL
+52 DFGLPDALKATPDEL
-67 RTVARVSDFL
+67 RTVASVSDFL
-77 SRTLAA
+77 SRTIAA
-83 HSDAAPR
+83 RPGAAPR
-90 ADFAEPG
+90 SGDAG
-97 RHANDHAEPGR
+97 VGGHAEAAR
-108 HANGHA
+108 HANGHGEA
-114 EPGRHANG
+114 ARHAGHANG
-122 HVEPARHANG
+122 HGEAARHANG
-132 HVEPAR
+132 HVEAPR
-138 HANGHVEP
+138 Y
-146 ARHVNGHVEP
+146 
-156 ARHANGHAEPARHA
+156 A
-170 NGHAEPAGHASG
+170 NGHAEPAGYANGHA
-182 RAASDG
+182 
-188 AASGAVQP
+188 QP
-196 AGEALRIV
+196 AGYANGHANGHAAIV
-204 VQALADVTR
+204 
-213 HPIELLVPDA
+213 
-223 HLEDD
+223 
-228 LGIDRRRRDEVLALL
+228 
-243 RQRGALPDALAGALD
+243 
-258 EARTVGGLARLLG
+258 
-271 STPPAPSAQLAAAR
+271 AR
-285 APAAPAAQRS
+285 APAAPAPRR
-295 NPAPGAALAGKTVLV
+295 PAPAARAALAGKTVLV

-321 AAKLGRAGARV
+321 ATQLGRAGARV
-332 VINSFHS
+332 VVNSFHS
-339 RDDGDAVADEIR
+339 RDDGEAVADEICA
-351 GAGGD
+351 AGGD
-356 AVHVWGSVANPA
+356 AVHVWGSVANVA
-368 HIDKLF
+368 HLDKLF
-374 ETIARDVGELHHFV
+374 ETIERDVGELHHFV

-420 CAMRAARL
+420 CALRAARL
-428 MERHGGGRIV
+428 MDRRGGGRIV

-519 DVAEAVLLLLS
+519 DVADAVLLLLS

>member
-1 MQAQDLLEHVRSVFV
+1 MQAHDLLEHVRSVFV

-23 EVVVADAD
+23 EVVVAGAD

-52 DFGLAEALKATPDEL
+52 EFGLPDALKATPDEL

-77 SRTLAA
+77 ARTLAA
-83 HSDAAPR
+83 QPGDGPRSGGVDDAGR
-90 ADFAEPG
+90 ADG
-97 RHANDHAEPGR
+97 HAAVNG
-108 HANGHA
+108 HANGHGA
-114 EPGRHANG
+114 VNGHTNGHGSANG
-122 HVEPARHANG
+122 HGSFNGHTNGHGAVNGHTNGHGPVNGHTNG
-132 HVEPAR
+132 HVRADAGAPPGSVRPA
-138 HANGHVEP
+138 VI
-146 ARHVNGHVEP
+146 
-156 ARHANGHAEPARHA
+156 
-170 NGHAEPAGHASG
+170 AGPPS
-182 RAASDG
+182 AA
-188 AASGAVQP
+188 
-196 AGEALRIV
+196 AGEALRVV
-204 VQALADVTR
+204 VQALADATR
-213 HPIELLVPDA
+213 HPVELLVPDA
-223 HLEDD
+223 RLEDD
-228 LGIDRRRRDEVLALL
+228 LGIDRRRRDEVRALL

-258 EARTVGGLARLLG
+258 EVHTVGELARLLDAA
-271 STPPAPSAQLAAAR
+271 PPAPASLAVAAR
-285 APAAPAAQRS
+285 APAAPAAARR
-295 NPAPGAALAGKTVLV
+295 PAPGAEAGLAGKTVLV
-310 TGSSRGLGRAI
+310 TGSSRGVGRAI

-332 VINSFHS
+332 VVNSFHS
-339 RDDGDAVADEIR
+339 RDDGEAVADEIR
-351 GAGGD
+351 SAGGD
-356 AVHVWGSVANPA
+356 AVHLWGSVANAA
-368 HIDKLF
+368 HIEKLF
-374 ETIARDVGELHHFV
+374 EAIARDVGELHYFV

-420 CAMRAARL
+420 CALRAARL

-506 ESRTPGGRLCTEE
+506 ESRTPGGQLCTED
-519 DVAEAVLLLLS
+519 DVADAVLLLLS
-530 DGARMINGATLTVD
+530 DGARRINGATVTVD
-544 GGGSLCI
+544 AGGSLCI

>member
-1 MQAQDLLEHVRSVFV
+1 MQSHDLLEHVRSVFV

-52 DFGLAEALKATPDEL
+52 DFGLPDALKATPDEL
-67 RTVARVSDFL
+67 RTVASVSDFL
-77 SRTLAA
+77 SRTISARPGATPPNGDAGGGGRAEAA
-83 HSDAAPR
+83 RP
-90 ADFAEPG
+90 
-97 RHANDHAEPGR
+97 
-108 HANGHA
+108 ANGHGEA
-114 EPGRHANG
+114 ARHAGYANG
-122 HVEPARHANG
+122 HGEAAGYANGHGEAARHANG

-138 HANGHVEP
+138 YA
-146 ARHVNGHVEP
+146 NGHVEP
-156 ARHANGHAEPARHA
+156 ARHANGHAEPARYANGHVEPARPA
-170 NGHAEPAGHASG
+170 NGHAEPARYANGH
-182 RAASDG
+182 
-188 AASGAVQP
+188 VEP
-196 AGEALRIV
+196 A
-204 VQALADVTR
+204 R
-213 HPIELLVPDA
+213 H
-223 HLEDD
+223 
-228 LGIDRRRRDEVLALL
+228 
-243 RQRGALPDALAGALD
+243 
-258 EARTVGGLARLLG
+258 
-271 STPPAPSAQLAAAR
+271 
-285 APAAPAAQRS
+285 APAAR
-295 NPAPGAALAGKTVLV
+295 AALAGKTVLV

-321 AAKLGRAGARV
+321 ATKLGRTGARV
-332 VINSFHS
+332 VVNSFHS
-339 RDDGDAVADEIR
+339 RDDGEAVADEICA
-351 GAGGD
+351 AGGD
-356 AVHVWGSVANPA
+356 AVHVWGSVANVA

-374 ETIARDVGELHHFV
+374 ETIERDVGELHHFV
-388 SNASNGRFGPL
+388 NNASNGRFGPL

-420 CAMRAARL
+420 CALRAARL
-428 MERHGGGRIV
+428 MERRGGGRIV

-519 DVAEAVLLLLS
+519 DVADAVLLLLS